1 VTAGAITGGATTTQA
16 NGFLRTYMKL
26 SGYDGLIFQGRSDRW
41 VYICLHKWDCG
52 VERCILPVGRVAPH

>member
-41 VYICLHKWDCG
+41 VYICLHNGIAELRDASYLLG
-52 VERCILPVGRVAPH
+52 G